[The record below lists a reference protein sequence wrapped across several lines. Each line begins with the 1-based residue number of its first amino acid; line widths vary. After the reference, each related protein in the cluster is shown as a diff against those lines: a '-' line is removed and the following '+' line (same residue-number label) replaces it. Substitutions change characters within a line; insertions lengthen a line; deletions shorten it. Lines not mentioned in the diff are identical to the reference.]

1 LTDKMSWDDLRAK
14 QIDRLGGVE
23 PLSYFSQKDVD
34 GAEALIEKVQ
44 QKANDQPRRTE
55 TAAK

>member
-1 LTDKMSWDDLRAK
+1 MSWEDLRTK

-34 GAEALIEKVQ
+34 GAESLIERVQ
-44 QKANDQPRRTE
+44 QKTKGQHRTE